1 MWCDFCIASA
11 VKDVTPLCV
20 GLPPSRS
27 AERRALHLSAGAG
40 NVLSNVFSRGYSRC
54 VTHGPGVLWSGSR
67 YGRLHKHISVSCFKC
82 FRPKKKS
89 VLSLFNSHLDFIT
102 FVVMLTFCVFNL
114 VCSWCPCGT
123 VSCAV
128 SIAALCEWSGQISHW
143 SPLHVSTSRCC
154 AAFSNAYFEV
164 ASLFFAWLKCI
175 KMKYV
180 LHCHQKIEPHPIH
193 ANALS

>member
-67 YGRLHKHISVSCFKC
+67 YGRLHKHNSVRVVSNALDQKKKQFCHFLTVTWISSLLWLCWHFVFLISSAAGARVGQSAVRSVSQHCANDRDKSPTEAHSTCPLPGVVQPFQTLILKLQVCFL
-82 FRPKKKS
+82 P
-89 VLSLFNSHLDFIT
+89 D
-102 FVVMLTFCVFNL
+102 
-114 VCSWCPCGT
+114 
-123 VSCAV
+123 
-128 SIAALCEWSGQISHW
+128 
-143 SPLHVSTSRCC
+143 
-154 AAFSNAYFEV
+154 
-164 ASLFFAWLKCI
+164 
-175 KMKYV
+175 
-180 LHCHQKIEPHPIH
+180 
-193 ANALS
+193 